1 VLEGIRLFNEGLYY
15 ECHEEIEHE
24 WHAETGPI
32 RDLYQGILQIG
43 VGFHHASNGNLRGAR
58 LLLTDGLDKL
68 GRFLPACMGIDT
80 QALWD
85 ASAALL
91 ADIERRLATKSPS
104 PLVLVFPS
112 IQLT

>member
-1 VLEGIRLFNEGLYY
+1 MPVMATFV
-15 ECHEEIEHE
+15 
-24 WHAETGPI
+24 AP
-32 RDLYQGILQIG
+32 
-43 VGFHHASNGNLRGAR
+43 A

-91 ADIERRLATKSPS
+91 TDIERRLATKSPS
-104 PLVLVFPS
+104 PLVLVFLDS
-112 IQLT
+112 IDGQQPTAAQHIPRRHIEPAR